1 MKQKTKVIKAKKQN
15 KFNPIWYVLGIG
27 AIIVILL
34 FLISSII
41 NIGEKFE
48 RLNTSSFKL
57 GTYLE
62 ILFYVVVV
70 ILIFFT
76 IINPIR
82 IIVFSPSLSV
92 ITTLD
97 DSQKHKYN
105 HLYVK
110 VAKNIVKN
118 NDLPELDKK
127 LLTEYKNITE
137 LKLNLQMVF
146 ANSVKN
152 ELNNIIIKN
161 AKIVM
166 ISTAISQ
173 NARVDMF
180 SVYGVNLNMIK
191 QLVQKCGFR
200 PSMKNLSKL
209 SIKVMSTALIADG
222 LEQLTID
229 DILPQS
235 VLGPLNE
242 IPFIKPIMASVT
254 QGVVNGLLTLRIGIV
269 TRKYLFRDGEEIT
282 RESIRKAAWKDS
294 LKLIPKIV
302 ADTFTFIPKK
312 VVNLFTRNKDKET
325 SSKPQNEVLELE

>member
-1 MKQKTKVIKAKKQN
+1 MKKNKNNVIKVKKKK
-15 KFNPIWYVLGIG
+15 KFSTIWYVLGVG

-34 FLISSII
+34 FLVSSII

-48 RLNTSSFKL
+48 KFNTDSFKL
-57 GTYLE
+57 GNYLE
-62 ILFYVVVV
+62 IAFYVLVV

-97 DSQKHKYN
+97 DSEKHKYN
-105 HLYVK
+105 HLFVK

-118 NDLPELDKK
+118 NDLNELDRK

-137 LKLNLQMVF
+137 LKLNLQIVF
-146 ANSVKN
+146 EKSVKN

-180 SVYGVNLNMIK
+180 TVYGVNLNMIK
-191 QLVQKCGFR
+191 ELVLKCGFR
-200 PSMKNLSKL
+200 PSMRNLSKL
-209 SIKVMSTALIADG
+209 SLKVMTTALIADG
-222 LEQLTID
+222 LEQLSLD

-235 VLGPLNE
+235 ALGPLNE

-254 QGVVNGLLTLRIGIV
+254 QGIANGLLTLRIGIV

-282 RESIRKAAWKDS
+282 RESIRRQAWRDS

-302 ADTFTFIPKK
+302 CDTFTFIPKK
-312 VVNLFTRNKDKET
+312 VVNLFRKKET
-325 SSKPQNEVLELE
+325 KTNNEVLELE